1 MQPPQHQVERQLADA
16 WPPDKWHGLTV
27 IIAVSGGADSVA
39 LFRAMNALREQKSGR
54 LLVGH
59 LNHQLRGAE
68 SDQDEAFVRQLA
80 ASLDCPCF
88 VGHAER
94 LRADAPDGLEAA
106 ARDARYQ
113 FLRELADREGA
124 RYVVLGHTL
133 DDQAETILH
142 RIVRGTGIAGL
153 AGMPTTRRLSD
164 LTTLVRP
171 LLAVRRE
178 QLRDYLREC
187 GQLYCEDSSN
197 SEQHYT
203 RNRIRHDLIPLLE
216 SQFNAKVCDALI
228 RLGRYADQV
237 QQVIEQLVA
246 NLCEQHVG
254 KTADGVSVHCL
265 PVAHQP
271 KHVLCEMLIAIWK
284 AQGWPMQAMSG
295 QKWEEVASL
304 VCREPTETQ
313 KICLPGNVVA
323 ERIGATLS
331 LRRSS

>member
-1 MQPPQHQVERQLADA
+1 MERPQHQVERQLADA
-16 WPPDKWHGLTV
+16 WPPEKWRGLTV

-39 LFRAMNALREQKSGR
+39 LLRAMIALRDQGAGR

-59 LNHQLRGAE
+59 LNHQLRGVE

-80 ASLDCPCF
+80 ASLDCRCF
-88 VGHAER
+88 VGHAGR

-124 RYVVLGHTL
+124 RYVVLGHTF

-153 AGMPTTRRLSD
+153 AGMQAARRLSD

-171 LLAVRRE
+171 LLAVHRE
-178 QLRDYLREC
+178 QLRDYLHEC
-187 GQLYCEDSSN
+187 GQLYREDSSN
-197 SEQHYT
+197 SEQQYT

-216 SQFNAKVCDALI
+216 SQFNAKVCDALV

-237 QQVIEQLVA
+237 QQIIEELVA
-246 NLCEQHVG
+246 DLCGQHIE
-254 KTADGVSVHCL
+254 KTADGVSLDCS

-271 KHVLCEMLIAIWK
+271 QHVLCEMLIAVWK

-304 VCREPTETQ
+304 VSNELTEAQ
-313 KICLPGNVVA
+313 KICLPGNVIA
-323 ERIGATLS
+323 ERTGATLS
-331 LRRSS
+331 LTRSA